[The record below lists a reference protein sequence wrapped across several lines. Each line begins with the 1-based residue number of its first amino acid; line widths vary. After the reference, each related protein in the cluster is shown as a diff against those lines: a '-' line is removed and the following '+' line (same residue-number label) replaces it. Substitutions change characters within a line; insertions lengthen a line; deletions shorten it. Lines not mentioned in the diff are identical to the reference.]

1 MSPSSILRRI
11 SARDCTD
18 YLAVDFDAGSLIT
31 CTFHGALRSLVR
43 YLVVSWFGHL
53 SRGANGQRHFVR
65 FLLRQRLFFEV

>member
-43 YLVVSWFGHL
+43 YLVV
-53 SRGANGQRHFVR
+53 GQLVWTFVAWGKWPMA
-65 FLLRQRLFFEV
+65 LHAVSVTSKIVL